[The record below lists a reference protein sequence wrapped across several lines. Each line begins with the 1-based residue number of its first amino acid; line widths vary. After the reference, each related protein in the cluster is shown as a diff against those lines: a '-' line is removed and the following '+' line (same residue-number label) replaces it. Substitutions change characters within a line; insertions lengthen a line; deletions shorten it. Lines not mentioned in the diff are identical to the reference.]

1 MDLLTSFSVTSQTTP
16 DDGHDLIHPLLAEGE
31 TIELAYKHVRDRVWF
46 TDRRILTLDV
56 QGLTGSKKNFRSFPY
71 GKIGSYA
78 VETAGLMD
86 TDADFKIWVSGVGLF
101 EINFSRTIDVT
112 PVNRLLASRVV

>member
-1 MDLLTSFSVTSQTTP
+1 MDLLTSFSVTTQTTSG
-16 DDGHDLIHPLLAEGE
+16 DGYDLIRHMLAPGE

-46 TDRRILTLDV
+46 TDRRILALDV

-101 EINFSRTIDVT
+101 EINFSRTIDIA
-112 PVNRLLASRVV
+112 PVNQLLATRVL